1 MAASFSLDEKRFVL
15 AEMIKCSSVDVEML
29 IRFVESNVSDPN
41 WMIMQIPSGRN
52 LEQCMQVANRSPTA
66 PSHRAAMSQNDH
78 LANSGMNHP
87 RQIAPR
93 TSPGGQTPG
102 AMPMSPVNMPPWPPA
117 DGAEERRPLPY
128 EAPSVPA
135 PRKRGRPSRADRST
149 AAPPRL
155 ANIAPRPPQ
164 SAPGSNTPR
173 PILPAIQRQTDSARS
188 PQPPP
193 PVHVPLQLDSPP
205 SKKRRKTSASA
216 VSVSVSTP
224 PPLPAVTTPPASAD
238 HEQRPRESS
247 EAEANPTSVRES
259 IREMGQMQ
267 SPRPMPL
274 EPEPRHHAALMP
286 VASAAPSQIKA

>member
-15 AEMIKCSSVDVEML
+15 AEMIKCSTVDVEML

-41 WMIMQIPSGRN
+41 WMTMQIPSGRN
-52 LEQCMQVANRSPTA
+52 LEQCMQVTNRSPTA
-66 PSHRAAMSQNDH
+66 PNHRSAMTQNDH

-117 DGAEERRPLPY
+117 DGVEDRRAPPY
-128 EAPSVPA
+128 EVSNAPA
-135 PRKRGRPSRADRST
+135 PRKRGRPSRVDRST
-149 AAPPRL
+149 VAPPRL

-173 PILPAIQRQTDSARS
+173 PILPALLRQVDTPARS
-188 PQPPP
+188 SQPPHTA
-193 PVHVPLQLDSPP
+193 HVPLLLDSPP
-205 SKKRRKTSASA
+205 SKKRRKTSAGA
-216 VSVSVSTP
+216 VSVSTP
-224 PPLPAVTTPPASAD
+224 PPLPAITTPPASVD
-238 HEQRPRESS
+238 HEKRPREPS
-247 EAEANPTSVRES
+247 EPTSTNVREN
-259 IREMGQMQ
+259 IRETGQIP

-274 EPEPRHHAALMP
+274 EPEPRHHASLMP
-286 VASAAPSQIKA
+286 VVASTAPSQIKA

>member
-15 AEMIKCSSVDVEML
+15 AEMIKCSSVDVDML

-41 WMIMQIPSGRN
+41 WMIMQIPPGRN

-66 PSHRAAMSQNDH
+66 PNHRSAMSQNDH

-102 AMPMSPVNMPPWPPA
+102 VMPMSPVNMAPWPPA
-117 DGAEERRPLPY
+117 DVAEDRRAPPY
-128 EAPSVPA
+128 EAPNAPA
-135 PRKRGRPSRADRST
+135 PRKRGRPSRVDRNT
-149 AAPPRL
+149 AVPPRL

-164 SAPGSNTPR
+164 PVPGSNTPR
-173 PILPAIQRQTDSARS
+173 PILPAIQRQADTRS
-188 PQPPP
+188 SQPPP
-193 PVHVPLQLDSPP
+193 PAHVPLLLDSPP
-205 SKKRRKTSASA
+205 SKKKRKTSAGA
-216 VSVSVSTP
+216 VSVSTP
-224 PPLPAVTTPPASAD
+224 PPPPSVTTPPASVD
-238 HEQRPRESS
+238 HEKRPRESS
-247 EAEANPTSVRES
+247 EANSINGREN
-259 IREMGQMQ
+259 IREMGQVQ

-274 EPEPRHHAALMP
+274 EPEPRHHPTLMP